1 MAKMQTRTRQTFIQ
15 RSRSKGPEEKAI
27 YHAVIGAGKRRVVRD
42 FFDLSAADAD
52 VIADRLQQSL
62 DRRVTHSA

>member
-1 MAKMQTRTRQTFIQ
+1 MAKIKARQTFIQ

-27 YHAVIGAGKRRVVRD
+27 HHAVIGAGKRRVVRD
-42 FFDLSAADAD
+42 FFDLSAVDAD

-62 DRRVTHSA
+62 DRRVTRSA